1 MDYNALSAKE
11 LITLCLKGDTQ
22 AINRITEL
30 FTPQSDADY
39 DNAIAFESAT
49 IICEELLK
57 MPDDFWN
64 DKQEAFNA
72 FFNSPYLGN
81 YLITGEQNEN
91 PSALFGLAV
100 LTCKNIKA
108 GTCADLQD
116 AGQKLVDYLHRAM
129 KLNHIGAYLVYASLM
144 YDSENEEERLLGVK
158 AAEKAIELGGYDAC
172 SIPAHYYCF
181 ENVVPDKAL
190 KYAAICEEYEPSFAN
205 VCYSEIYRT
214 GMCGKKDLTKA
225 VEYLERSL
233 ASDSSGD
240 TLVCIL
246 DCYIEMG
253 EEERAKIPNFNE
265 VVNKRIDEMLNTTNE
280 KGWRI
285 LGIIYENGLF
295 GYEKDISLAA
305 DCYKKACEADLN
317 DEFSLKHYRALT
329 SGKAQKGNASK
340 PSSPSNEVQTEGLT
354 ESEKAYEKKKEKS
367 ITVVSYLAIALAIV
381 FRIAVNYIPWETLA
395 SEIEQFNVMLELGT
409 PSVFKYSYVI
419 ALMLFSILRV
429 RRGKKGFIIG
439 IVLSV
444 LLGIFDIEYSHLEL
458 GLPMGIELAPGIPL
472 NLVLLAFSIGLSLL
486 LFFIFGK
493 KKSMRKSG
501 WYLLC
506 CFSSGFLVIG
516 LFSAAFLIVI
526 AIICVIYAICLH
538 VMGGMCCSSSSS
550 DDYTYSSYSSQAQDS
565 SSDYTYNGYSSQAQN
580 FANDNNTTALYN
592 EDGSWY
598 VMDSYGNRS
607 RAEVSHTG
615 DIYNTYV
622 TGSNGKTYVV
632 PHSDVYSS
640 EIYAATEIDDD

>member
-11 LITLCLKGDTQ
+11 LITLCLDGDTQ
-22 AINRITEL
+22 AINRVTEL

-39 DNAIAFESAT
+39 ENPIAFDLAT
-49 IICEELLK
+49 IICEELLIK
-57 MPDDFWN
+57 QNDFWE
-64 DKQEAFNA
+64 DKPEAYSA
-72 FFNSPYLGN
+72 FFNSPYLTYYIDVGEKKDNPHAIYGHALLIAKNIQANAYSDPEKAYKELSN
-81 YLITGEQNEN
+81 YLIKGMQLSHPKSYSIYAYIMFSSKEE
-91 PSALFGLAV
+91 
-100 LTCKNIKA
+100 KN
-108 GTCADLQD
+108 
-116 AGQKLVDYLHRAM
+116 
-129 KLNHIGAYLVYASLM
+129 
-144 YDSENEEERLLGVK
+144 RLLGVEL
-158 AAEKAIELGGYDAC
+158 AERAIQLGDFAMC
-172 SIPAHYYCF
+172 DIPATYYCI
-181 ENVVPDKAL
+181 EKVNPDKAL
-190 KYAAICEEYEPSFAN
+190 KYAKICEQHNPIKANLCFA
-205 VCYSEIYRT
+205 SIYYT
-214 GMCGKKDLTKA
+214 GLCGEKNLTKA
-225 VEYLERSL
+225 VEYFERCL
-233 ASDSSGD
+233 DSDSSGV

-246 DCYIEMG
+246 DCYIEMD

-305 DCYKKACEADLN
+305 DCYKKAYEADSS
-317 DEFSLKHYRALT
+317 DEFSLKHYRELT
-329 SGKAQKGNASK
+329 SGNAQKGNTSI
-340 PSSPSNEVQTEGLT
+340 PSSPANEVQSAELT

-381 FRIAVNYIPWETLA
+381 FRIIANYIPWELLA

-429 RRGKKGFIIG
+429 RRGKKSFIIG

-506 CFSSGFLVIG
+506 CFSSEFLVIG
-516 LFSAAFLIVI
+516 LFSAAILIVI
-526 AIICVIYAICLH
+526 AVICVIYAICMY
-538 VMGGMCCSSSSS
+538 VMGETCCSSSSS
-550 DDYTYSSYSSQAQDS
+550 SDYTYSSYSSQSQDS
-565 SSDYTYNGYSSQAQN
+565 ASDYTYNGYSSQAQN

-598 VMDSYGNRS
+598 VMDSYGNKS

-622 TGSNGKTYVV
+622 RSSNGKTYVV